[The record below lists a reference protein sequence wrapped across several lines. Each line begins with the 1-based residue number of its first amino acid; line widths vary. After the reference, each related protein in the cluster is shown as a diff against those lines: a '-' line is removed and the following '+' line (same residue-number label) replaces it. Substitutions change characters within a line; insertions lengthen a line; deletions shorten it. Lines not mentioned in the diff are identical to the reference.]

1 MKSKLQARLKWV
13 IKEYFEQREKNA
25 TVKDLER
32 FINNTIRYK
41 SMKYSNSCFTV
52 TISAKADDVF
62 EIAYNDPVGNG
73 FTRAFAAAGAA
84 GGATGGGPLLI
95 VLGAAVGGA
104 TGAAAKVAW
113 DALKS
118 KLNVVVMVL
127 CYCYSNQLKSLNSYE
142 YSGLIVVV
150 LTIDGHDMIGIASI
164 QYNQVYVKCE
174 IANTSTFT
182 IDIECN

>member
-1 MKSKLQARLKWV
+1 MKQMKSKLQARLKWV
-13 IKEYFEQREKNA
+13 IKEYFEQRKKNA

-118 KLNVVVMVL
+118 MVGGGGASDYKDGFTAEEIFRL
-127 CYCYSNQLKSLNSYE
+127 LATDGFEKRDGRVRCT
-142 YSGLIVVV
+142 IR
-150 LTIDGHDMIGIASI
+150 LT
-164 QYNQVYVKCE
+164 
-174 IANTSTFT
+174 
-182 IDIECN
+182 

>member
-13 IKEYFEQREKNA
+13 IKEYFEQRKKNA

-32 FINNTIRYK
+32 FINNTIHYK

-95 VLGAAVGGA
+95 VLGAAIGGA
-104 TGAAAKVAW
+104 AGAAAKVAW

-118 KLNVVVMVL
+118 MVGGGGASDYKDGFTAEEIFRL
-127 CYCYSNQLKSLNSYE
+127 LATDGFEKRDGRVRCT
-142 YSGLIVVV
+142 IR
-150 LTIDGHDMIGIASI
+150 LT
-164 QYNQVYVKCE
+164 
-174 IANTSTFT
+174 
-182 IDIECN
+182 